1 MNYVFDKFKIIE
13 VLSFSLLIN
22 VVNFYYEIY
31 MLEGLYYIIFC
42 FCEGCIKV
50 FIFWKDLNMLF
61 KGFVIL
67 ICYCWMLE
75 IICYLFL
82 KRMKLFILKNC
93 S

>member
-1 MNYVFDKFKIIE
+1 MNFVFDKFKIIE
-13 VLSFSLLIN
+13 VISFSLLIN

-67 ICYCWMLE
+67 ICYLNVRNYMLFIFEENE
-75 IICYLFL
+75 IIYF
-82 KRMKLFILKNC
+82 KKL
-93 S
+93 